1 MTAAAVMP
9 TMMAATAN
17 PTAGGEPPPP
27 LGPGRP
33 RSPKFT
39 CLPSKETWMK
49 LARFANFFTAGEHA
63 ARNIGREV
71 QLPTC

>member
-9 TMMAATAN
+9 TMQAATAN
-17 PTAGGEPPPP
+17 PTAGGETPPP
-27 LGPGRP
+27 LGPGRL

-49 LARFANFFTAGEHA
+49 LARSANFLTAGEHA